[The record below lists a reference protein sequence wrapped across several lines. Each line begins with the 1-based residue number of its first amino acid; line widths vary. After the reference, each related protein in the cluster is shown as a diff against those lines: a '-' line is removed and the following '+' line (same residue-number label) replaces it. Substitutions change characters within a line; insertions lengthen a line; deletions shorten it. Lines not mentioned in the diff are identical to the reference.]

1 MYFFFKKIE
10 SEQRTS
16 EDPDQL
22 SDIIGQMDKYA
33 DIEQEFDEHFQQSLQ
48 NNTFD
53 INNHD
58 AYRKLLRWIDDDDH
72 HESEQNIS
80 DDVEMMESE
89 EFTIP
94 IDPICRTEINIPIRN
109 KQCGHLYDKE
119 NLFNLFRNNRFVII
133 VEKNDLLKKNI
144 SYSHIFPEQ
153 YNQMSGFRLF
163 E

>member
-1 MYFFFKKIE
+1 
-10 SEQRTS
+10 
-16 EDPDQL
+16 
-22 SDIIGQMDKYA
+22 MDKYA

-133 VEKNDLLKKNI
+133 VEKNDLLKKKI
-144 SYSHIFPEQ
+144 SLILIYFLNSTIKCPV
-153 YNQMSGFRLF
+153 SGCSNRKVTANDVEEDSRLRILI
-163 E
+163 EKAREKE

>member
-1 MYFFFKKIE
+1 
-10 SEQRTS
+10 
-16 EDPDQL
+16 
-22 SDIIGQMDKYA
+22 MDKYA

-119 NLFNLFRNNRFVII
+119 NLFNLFTNNRFVNI
-133 VEKNDLLKKNI
+133 VEKNDLLKKKYLLFSYI
-144 SYSHIFPEQ
+144 S
-153 YNQMSGFRLF
+153 
-163 E
+163 